1 MKKIYFLSD
10 AHLGSWAIEH
20 SRTHERR
27 LVSFLDKIKDEAAA
41 VYMLGDMFDF
51 WYEYRY
57 AVPKGYTRFLG
68 KVAELT
74 DRGVEVHF
82 FTGNHDMWC
91 LDYFEKE
98 CGMIIHREPCLVE
111 LHSKEFYLAHGDEFS
126 TERGFR
132 ILRSIFHN
140 RFLQWMFSMVHPRWS
155 LWMGHSWARH
165 SMLQHKVKGDTP
177 FKGAEN
183 EDCVKFAKNYL
194 KAHPSVACFIF
205 GHRHID
211 EDFPLGDSSRCIF
224 LGDWIGTF
232 AYVVFDG
239 KTISHERYVE
249 GDVAQIMSQS
259 E

>member
-1 MKKIYFLSD
+1 MKKKIYFLSD

-20 SRTHERR
+20 RRTHERR

-51 WYEYRY
+51 WYEYRHV
-57 AVPKGYTRFLG
+57 VPKGFTRFFG

-82 FTGNHDMWC
+82 FTGNHDIWC

-98 CGMIIHREPCLVE
+98 CGMIVHREPCLVE
-111 LHSKEFYLAHGDEFS
+111 LYDKEFFLAHGDEFS
-126 TERGFR
+126 AERSFR

-140 RFLQWMFSMVHPRWS
+140 RFLQMMFSTIHPRWS
-155 LWMGHSWARH
+155 IWMGHSWARH
-165 SMLQHKVKGDTP
+165 SMLKHKVKGDTP
-177 FKGAEN
+177 FKGEEN
-183 EDCVKFAKNYL
+183 EECIIYAKKYL
-194 KAHPSVACFIF
+194 KDHPSVDCFIF

-211 EDFPLGDSSRCIF
+211 EDIALGDNSRCIF

-239 KTISHERYVE
+239 KTVERKYFIE
-249 GDVAQIMSQS
+249 GESKDL
-259 E
+259 